1 MDELKAVANYIRTG
15 EYPTQQKR
23 KAIKRP
29 ELVAR
34 MEALKAKG
42 PKRIDQALPET
53 IKVDDLDDLTKDA
66 LEAFG
71 LNAAGALNE
80 YSCAAEDALIDAY
93 QMITELA
100 KENRELLLQ
109 YRSLQDAV
117 RTDVEGLRD

>member
-15 EYPTQQKR
+15 EYPAQQKR

-42 PKRIDQALPET
+42 PKRADQVLPET
-53 IKVDDLDDLTKDA
+53 IKVDELDDLTRDA

-71 LNAAGALNE
+71 VNAAGALNE
-80 YSCAAEDALIDAY
+80 YACAAEDALIEAY
-93 QMITELA
+93 EMVTDLS

-109 YRSLQDAV
+109 YRALQEAV
-117 RTDVEGLRD
+117 RVDVEGLCD